1 MSYVNEGTNPT
12 LCTDSLF
19 FSSSFHGFSRGDDC
33 VAQRLWGR
41 LALNRDSA
49 QNPGIDSSLGG

>member
-1 MSYVNEGTNPT
+1 MNEGTNPT

-33 VAQRLWGR
+33 VAQLLWGR